1 MVSYGASEDGQA
13 EQTQGA
19 LRWLKGVEGDGE
31 GWLLIDDLV
40 DTGRTARA
48 VRERLPKAHFA
59 TIYAKPLGRP
69 IVDTF
74 VREFRQ
80 EEWIYFPWDIDYRFV
95 SPIKTRQ
102 KELGVCPVGYTE
114 FTIGG
119 AMFGEMK
126 VFSGSSHPDLASGIA
141 THMGMPLGRLKVTRF
156 SNENIKVKVEEN
168 VREADVFVIQS
179 SCPPVSDNLMEL
191 LILIDALKFASAAR
205 ITAVL
210 PYFPYARSD
219 KKDEARISITARLVA
234 DLLETAGAD
243 RVLTMTLHAPQ
254 ILGFFRK
261 PADQLLATPILSNY
275 FKTKDLSNT
284 TVVATDAG
292 AAKFAGHFA
301 KRLSVPMAIIDKRR
315 FDDSEKA
322 QSVALIGD
330 VKNRD
335 AIIYDDEIATGGSIK
350 EAARILREL
359 GARSVRVGV
368 THPVFSGSALETL
381 NSANLD
387 ELVVTDSIPVSPER
401 ARQLPNLKVLSTAA
415 LFGDAILR
423 IHGGRSISEMMD

>member
-1 MVSYGASEDGQA
+1 
-13 EQTQGA
+13 
-19 LRWLKGVEGDGE
+19 
-31 GWLLIDDLV
+31 
-40 DTGRTARA
+40 
-48 VRERLPKAHFA
+48 
-59 TIYAKPLGRP
+59 
-69 IVDTF
+69 
-74 VREFRQ
+74 
-80 EEWIYFPWDIDYRFV
+80 
-95 SPIKTRQ
+95 
-102 KELGVCPVGYTE
+102 
-114 FTIGG
+114 
-119 AMFGEMK
+119 
-126 VFSGSSHPDLASGIA
+126 
-141 THMGMPLGRLKVTRF
+141 
-156 SNENIKVKVEEN
+156 
-168 VREADVFVIQS
+168 
-179 SCPPVSDNLMEL
+179 MEL

-315 FDDSEKA
+315 FDDSETA

-330 VKNRD
+330 VQGRD

-350 EAARILREL
+350 EAARILRDL

-368 THPVFSGSALETL
+368 THPVFSGKALETL

-387 ELVVTDSIPVSPER
+387 ELVVTDSIPISPER
-401 ARQLPNLKVLSTAA
+401 AQRLPTLKVLSTAA

>member
-1 MVSYGASEDGQA
+1 
-13 EQTQGA
+13 
-19 LRWLKGVEGDGE
+19 
-31 GWLLIDDLV
+31 
-40 DTGRTARA
+40 
-48 VRERLPKAHFA
+48 
-59 TIYAKPLGRP
+59 
-69 IVDTF
+69 
-74 VREFRQ
+74 
-80 EEWIYFPWDIDYRFV
+80 
-95 SPIKTRQ
+95 
-102 KELGVCPVGYTE
+102 
-114 FTIGG
+114 
-119 AMFGEMK
+119 
-126 VFSGSSHPDLASGIA
+126 
-141 THMGMPLGRLKVTRF
+141 MGMPLGRLKVTRF

-381 NSANLD
+381 TSANLD

>member
-1 MVSYGASEDGQA
+1 
-13 EQTQGA
+13 
-19 LRWLKGVEGDGE
+19 
-31 GWLLIDDLV
+31 
-40 DTGRTARA
+40 
-48 VRERLPKAHFA
+48 
-59 TIYAKPLGRP
+59 
-69 IVDTF
+69 
-74 VREFRQ
+74 
-80 EEWIYFPWDIDYRFV
+80 
-95 SPIKTRQ
+95 
-102 KELGVCPVGYTE
+102 
-114 FTIGG
+114 
-119 AMFGEMK
+119 MFGEMK
-126 VFSGSSHPDLASGIA
+126 VFSGSSHPDLARGIA

-156 SNENIKVKVEEN
+156 SNENIKVKIEEN

-179 SCPPVSDNLMEL
+179 SCPPVSDHLLEL

-261 PADQLLATPILSNY
+261 PADQLLATPILTNY
-275 FKTKDLSNT
+275 FKTKDLSNAV
-284 TVVATDAG
+284 VVATDAG

-330 VKNRD
+330 VEGRD

-350 EAARILREL
+350 EAARILREFN
-359 GARSVRVGV
+359 ARTVRVGV
-368 THPVFSGSALETL
+368 THAVLSGNAMETL
-381 NSANLD
+381 RSAELD
-387 ELVVTDSIPVSPER
+387 ELVVTDSIPVSAAQR
-401 ARQLPNLKVLSTAA
+401 LALPNLKVLSTAGV
-415 LFGDAILR
+415 FGDAILR
-423 IHGGRSISEMMD
+423 IHGGRSISEMMDS

>member
-1 MVSYGASEDGQA
+1 
-13 EQTQGA
+13 
-19 LRWLKGVEGDGE
+19 
-31 GWLLIDDLV
+31 
-40 DTGRTARA
+40 
-48 VRERLPKAHFA
+48 
-59 TIYAKPLGRP
+59 
-69 IVDTF
+69 
-74 VREFRQ
+74 
-80 EEWIYFPWDIDYRFV
+80 
-95 SPIKTRQ
+95 
-102 KELGVCPVGYTE
+102 
-114 FTIGG
+114 
-119 AMFGEMK
+119 
-126 VFSGSSHPDLASGIA
+126 
-141 THMGMPLGRLKVTRF
+141 MGMPLGRLKVTRF
-156 SNENIKVKVEEN
+156 SNENIKVKIEEN

-179 SCPPVSDNLMEL
+179 SCPPVSDNLIEM

-275 FKTKDLSNT
+275 FKSKDLTNT

-330 VKNRD
+330 VKGRD

-350 EAARILREL
+350 EAARILREF
-359 GARSVRVGV
+359 GAKSVRVGV

-381 NSANLD
+381 TSANLD
-387 ELVVTDSIPVSPER
+387 ELVVTDSIPISPER
-401 ARQLPNLKVLSTAA
+401 AKQLPNLKVLSTAA

>member
-1 MVSYGASEDGQA
+1 
-13 EQTQGA
+13 
-19 LRWLKGVEGDGE
+19 
-31 GWLLIDDLV
+31 
-40 DTGRTARA
+40 
-48 VRERLPKAHFA
+48 
-59 TIYAKPLGRP
+59 
-69 IVDTF
+69 
-74 VREFRQ
+74 
-80 EEWIYFPWDIDYRFV
+80 
-95 SPIKTRQ
+95 
-102 KELGVCPVGYTE
+102 
-114 FTIGG
+114 
-119 AMFGEMK
+119 MFGEMK
-126 VFSGSSHPDLASGIA
+126 VFSGSSHPELARGIA

-179 SCPPVSDNLMEL
+179 SCPPVSDNLIEM

-275 FKTKDLSNT
+275 FKSKDLTNT

-330 VKNRD
+330 VKGRD

-350 EAARILREL
+350 EAARILREF
-359 GARSVRVGV
+359 GAKSVRVGV

-381 NSANLD
+381 TSANLD
-387 ELVVTDSIPVSPER
+387 ELVVTDSIPISPER

>member
-1 MVSYGASEDGQA
+1 
-13 EQTQGA
+13 
-19 LRWLKGVEGDGE
+19 
-31 GWLLIDDLV
+31 
-40 DTGRTARA
+40 
-48 VRERLPKAHFA
+48 
-59 TIYAKPLGRP
+59 
-69 IVDTF
+69 
-74 VREFRQ
+74 
-80 EEWIYFPWDIDYRFV
+80 
-95 SPIKTRQ
+95 
-102 KELGVCPVGYTE
+102 
-114 FTIGG
+114 
-119 AMFGEMK
+119 MFGEMK

-179 SCPPVSDNLMEL
+179 SCPPVSDHLMEL

-368 THPVFSGSALETL
+368 THPVFSGSAVETL
-381 NSANLD
+381 TSANLD

-401 ARQLPNLKVLSTAA
+401 ARQMPNLKVLSTAA

>member
-1 MVSYGASEDGQA
+1 
-13 EQTQGA
+13 
-19 LRWLKGVEGDGE
+19 
-31 GWLLIDDLV
+31 
-40 DTGRTARA
+40 
-48 VRERLPKAHFA
+48 
-59 TIYAKPLGRP
+59 
-69 IVDTF
+69 
-74 VREFRQ
+74 
-80 EEWIYFPWDIDYRFV
+80 
-95 SPIKTRQ
+95 
-102 KELGVCPVGYTE
+102 
-114 FTIGG
+114 
-119 AMFGEMK
+119 MFGEMK
-126 VFSGSSHPDLASGIA
+126 VFSGSSHPELARGIA

-156 SNENIKVKVEEN
+156 SNENIKVKIEEN

-179 SCPPVSDNLMEL
+179 SCPPVSDNLMEM

-261 PADQLLATPILSNY
+261 PADQLLATPILTNY
-275 FKTKDLSNT
+275 FLTKDLSST

-330 VKNRD
+330 VQGRD

-368 THPVFSGSALETL
+368 THPVFSGNALETL

-401 ARQLPNLKVLSTAA
+401 QKAMPYLKVLSTAA